1 MWIEFVDT
9 LYIEETHG
17 KSEEKQYKTGFSENS
32 ESSILFFLSLWDRMC
47 SFREDLSSLSF
58 LLIPVNFLFFSLH
71 LIFIQGYD
79 CNPMLFTY
87 NASQG
92 KLSLVSKLDIPQ
104 EKEAGTIRF
113 ECTFVYFMLFL
124 SMHFNH
130 LLTLETWKCCLLWA
144 AQFSDRRCKIY

>member
-1 MWIEFVDT
+1 
-9 LYIEETHG
+9 
-17 KSEEKQYKTGFSENS
+17 
-32 ESSILFFLSLWDRMC
+32 MC

-130 LLTLETWKCCLLWA
+130 LLTLET
-144 AQFSDRRCKIY
+144 